1 MRAVRRAG
9 AAAGLAL
16 LAGCAPEYNW
26 REIRAAD
33 DGYVVMLPDKPAA
46 LTRRIDLDGLP
57 VSMSMKGA
65 RVGETTFTVAVAA
78 LPDATE
84 ATRAKALAAMRAGMV
99 RNIAGAE
106 RAATPVVVPVIDA
119 AGASAGSATGVRVEA
134 AGRPQGREMALSA
147 GFVARGARAWQWVVM
162 GPAPDREQ
170 AGVFL
175 QSFRLLQ
182 ATP

>member
-57 VSMSMKGA
+57 VSMSMKGPGWA
-65 RVGETTFTVAVAA
+65 RHVHRRGGRAAGRHRGHAGEGARRHAC
-78 LPDATE
+78 
-84 ATRAKALAAMRAGMV
+84 GMV

-106 RAATPVVVPVIDA
+106 RAATP
-119 AGASAGSATGVRVEA
+119 SSCR
-134 AGRPQGREMALSA
+134 
-147 GFVARGARAWQWVVM
+147 
-162 GPAPDREQ
+162 
-170 AGVFL
+170 
-175 QSFRLLQ
+175 
-182 ATP
+182 